1 MKKILIFTFLF
12 ASIASNAQEFHGK
25 AEYFCKQMFKNGVEE
40 FGVKSDD
47 NLRKEYE
54 EALKKASEKIYILTF
69 NKKEALYEKQQV
81 LEKPNNQCNSVSV
94 SFQFSGEGKKYINIQ
109 DQIKIEE
116 DDIFGKEFLIV
127 EKLNSLEWKLID
139 ETKKIGEYTCYKAEL
154 IIPVSE
160 KEKREYE
167 EYIKKQEVKPSFFTM
182 DEPKEKKITAW
193 YTPEIPVSVGPLN
206 YWGLPG
212 LILELSDEKMIILC
226 SKVILSNKENT
237 KIKVPNNGTE
247 VSQEEFDAIHKA
259 KIESLEH

>member
-1 MKKILIFTFLF
+1 MKKILIFTLL
-12 ASIASNAQEFHGK
+12 AVSIASNAQEFQGK
-25 AEYFCKQMFKNGVEE
+25 AEYFCKQIFRKGVEE
-40 FGVKSDD
+40 YGVKSED

-81 LEKPNNQCNSVSV
+81 LEQPTNKCNGVAVSIN
-94 SFQFSGEGKKYINIQ
+94 FSGEGKKYINIQ

>member
-1 MKKILIFTFLF
+1 MKKILIFTLL
-12 ASIASNAQEFHGK
+12 AVSLISNAQEFQGK

-40 FGVKSDD
+40 YGVKSDD
-47 NLRKEYE
+47 DLRKEYE

-69 NKKEALYEKQQV
+69 DKKEALYEKQQV
-81 LEKPNNQCNSVSV
+81 LEQPINKCNGVTVSIN
-94 SFQFSGEGKKYINIQ
+94 FSGEGKKYINIQ

-160 KEKREYE
+160 KEKKEYE
-167 EYIKKQEVKPSFFTM
+167 EYLKKQETKPSLFPM
-182 DEPKEKKITAW
+182 DEPKEKRIIAW
-193 YTPEIPVSVGPLN
+193 YTPEIPVTVGPLN

-212 LILELSDEKMIILC
+212 LILELNDGKMIILC
-226 SKVILSNKENT
+226 SKVTLSNKENY